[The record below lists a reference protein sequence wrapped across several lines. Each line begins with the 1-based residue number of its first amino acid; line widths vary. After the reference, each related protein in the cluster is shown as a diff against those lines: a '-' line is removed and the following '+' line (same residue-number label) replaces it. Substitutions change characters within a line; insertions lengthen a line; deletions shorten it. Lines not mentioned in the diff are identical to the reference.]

1 VNRGHTSASRSCL
14 GTRRKTIPGDT
25 GAHCA
30 GQVRPAERPIR
41 TDADAAGS
49 RHGTLVVVG
58 LRVMNR
64 HAGRVTSTPSSEPTP
79 PRTGA
84 AIALAAFL
92 VGVMY
97 AGMSA
102 YWGLGGTG
110 LLDTIG
116 GTLEREGR
124 AGNAGLL
131 VVLRVTVVLNPAAAI
146 LGLFAVLRPRWV
158 CPRHRQVARASS
170 LGRRADPRPLRR
182 RAHRRRP
189 TRPVGSRA
197 CIGERRPQGAAVARL
212 PVGPLVPAVG
222 RAPGCCARTLTRSA
236 IRVAKSPAFPGR

>member
-1 VNRGHTSASRSCL
+1 
-14 GTRRKTIPGDT
+14 
-25 GAHCA
+25 
-30 GQVRPAERPIR
+30 
-41 TDADAAGS
+41 
-49 RHGTLVVVG
+49 
-58 LRVMNR
+58 MNR
-64 HAGRVTSTPSSEPTP
+64 HAGRVTSTPSPAPAP

-84 AIALAAFL
+84 AIALAALL

-131 VVLRVTVVLNPAAAI
+131 VVLWVTVVLKLAAAI
-146 LGLFAVLRPRWV
+146 LGLVAVLRPRWV
-158 CPRHRQVARASS
+158 RPRHRQIA
-170 LGRRADPRPLRR
+170 RRAAWACALDPRPLRR
-182 RAHRRRP
+182 RADRRRP

-236 IRVAKSPAFPGR
+236 IRVAKSPAFPKTVKARDSDAPALRCPAGGSATGAR